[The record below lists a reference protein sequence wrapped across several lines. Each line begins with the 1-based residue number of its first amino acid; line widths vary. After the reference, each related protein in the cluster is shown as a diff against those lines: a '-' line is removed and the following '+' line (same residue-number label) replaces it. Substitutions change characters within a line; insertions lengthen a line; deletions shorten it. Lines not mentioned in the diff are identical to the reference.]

1 MVASRI
7 HNKKR
12 RQQMSRHNN
21 AKPFIASDRRDF
33 GANGRRPHGNPSA
46 KELIAHAVAARTDL
60 AAQPEEARAS
70 DELRQAKK
78 PRHHFTKR
86 RNAETEDMS
95 LAVRELP
102 TMGELKQARSDHS
115 MKIATREAERRA

>member
-1 MVASRI
+1 MSKHSNSR
-7 HNKKR
+7 R
-12 RQQMSRHNN
+12 FTAPDRH
-21 AKPFIASDRRDF
+21 DF
-33 GANGRRPHGNPSA
+33 GANGQRPDGNPSA

-60 AAQPEEARAS
+60 AAQPEEARAA